1 MWISLFTIVIAI
13 ALGFGLG
20 AVMLESYGDESH
32 RGRRPVR
39 SYRPMRH

>member
-20 AVMLESYGDESH
+20 AVALDSQDEAK
-32 RGRRPVR
+32 PVR
-39 SYRPMRH
+39 NFRHL